1 MPPRDEA
8 DALRSNCRARRYA
21 DLSVRFTPAGGGEKP
36 VRAQPRRA
44 EGTLEHPYTA
54 LNLRLGLALFG
65 FVVSVVAAVILFRAD
80 LAVAG
85 VLMVALAVVAVVD
98 IVVVQLRR
106 RARRRA
112 PRDA

>member
-1 MPPRDEA
+1 
-8 DALRSNCRARRYA
+8 
-21 DLSVRFTPAGGGEKP
+21 

-44 EGTLEHPYTA
+44 HGTLEHPYSA
-54 LNLRLGLALFG
+54 LNLRLGLAVFG
-65 FVVSVVAAVILFRAD
+65 FVVSVVAAVLLFRAD

-85 VLMVALAVVAVVD
+85 VIMVVLAVVAVVD
-98 IVVVQLRR
+98 VVVVQLRR